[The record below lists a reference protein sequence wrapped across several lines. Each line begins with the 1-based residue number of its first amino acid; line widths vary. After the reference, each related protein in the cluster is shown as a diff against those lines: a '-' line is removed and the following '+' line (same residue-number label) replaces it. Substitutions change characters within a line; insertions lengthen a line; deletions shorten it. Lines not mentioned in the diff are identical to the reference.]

1 MSLVTPRKG
10 YKSVPWLFG
19 KEIEIPQEWEVKR
32 LDEIGE
38 IIGGGTP
45 DSTNKDYWNGNILWA
60 VPTDITKLQVNQI
73 EDTERKITK
82 LGLENSSAKLL
93 PNKTILITSR
103 ATIGECAITTKPI
116 TTNQGFQNIICY
128 NNYHN
133 YLIFYLIK
141 QFPNNL
147 LRLSQGTTFLE
158 INKNQMKKIIIPISN
173 NIKEQQKIA
182 TILSN
187 VDNLIESTGKV
198 ITHSKKVKTGL
209 MQKLLTRGIGHTKF
223 KKVPWLFGK
232 EIEIPDEWEVKTISE
247 LGKIVTGSTPDTTNK
262 KYFGNDFLWASPIDF
277 EGEKYI
283 TQTNSML
290 SEKGLS
296 ISRKIPKDAVLVV
309 CIGSTIGK
317 IGMASVEM
325 STNQQINSIICNN
338 VDSNFIYYQLQQNNY
353 LIKNRSNQS
362 AVPIINKTEF
372 GKFKLI
378 LPNEIQKQQKIAT
391 ILSNIDDKITSQEQY
406 KEKLERLKKSLMQKL
421 LTGEVR
427 V

>member
-1 MSLVTPRKG
+1 MSLATPRKG

-19 KEIEIPQEWEVKR
+19 KEIEIPE
-32 LDEIGE
+32 
-38 IIGGGTP
+38 
-45 DSTNKDYWNGNILWA
+45 
-60 VPTDITKLQVNQI
+60 
-73 EDTERKITK
+73 
-82 LGLENSSAKLL
+82 
-93 PNKTILITSR
+93 
-103 ATIGECAITTKPI
+103 
-116 TTNQGFQNIICY
+116 
-128 NNYHN
+128 
-133 YLIFYLIK
+133 
-141 QFPNNL
+141 
-147 LRLSQGTTFLE
+147 
-158 INKNQMKKIIIPISN
+158 
-173 NIKEQQKIA
+173 
-182 TILSN
+182 
-187 VDNLIESTGKV
+187 
-198 ITHSKKVKTGL
+198 
-209 MQKLLTRGIGHTKF
+209 
-223 KKVPWLFGK
+223 
-232 EIEIPDEWEVKTISE
+232 EWEVKTISE

-262 KYFGNDFLWASPIDF
+262 KYFDNDFLWASPIDF

-378 LPNEIQKQQKIAT
+378 LPNEISEQQKIASILSNVDNLIEST
-391 ILSNIDDKITSQEQY
+391 GKVITHSKKVKTGLMQKLLTRGIGHVTFKKVPWLFGKEIEIPEEWEVKRLDDVAHIQRGKFSHRPRGDPNYFNGKYPYIQTGDIEKANGFITTHSQTLNEKGKAVSKLFTTGIIVITIVGVNIGNTAITTYPIYFPDSIVGISSDSSNIQFLKILLETKKEILKNTAINNARENLNLEILRNLKIIHPQLSEQQKIASILSNIDSKITSQEQY